1 MKNIKK
7 ITVPHP
13 QKIADQAIRV
23 WKLKK
28 NINVI

>member
-7 ITVPHP
+7 ITVSHP
-13 QKIADQAIRV
+13 QKIVDQAITVSR
-23 WKLKK
+23 LKK